1 MKVKF
6 KKNVAREFLFLLG
19 STVLFFV
26 LLFLWMFFE
35 NRNDNRV
42 DELQN
47 EIKST
52 RLELVNK
59 IKSMEKKGELEKT
72 IANMVQKSEENKKLT
87 KLEEELKKKENSF
100 FSSSIYDKDVIELGI
115 LIISIT
121 FGLRYLIYATKWSLK
136 ELKSE
141 NNE

>member
-1 MKVKF
+1 
-6 KKNVAREFLFLLG
+6 
-19 STVLFFV
+19 
-26 LLFLWMFFE
+26 MFFE